1 VLKRSHA
8 AMERLITTS
17 LDEVRIK
24 GAHDAR
30 RTFSLAAF
38 IAEARESAQLD
49 ANTRGCTLSV
59 PPVDPLLAIEGNRNL
74 LLAALAN
81 LLGNALKFTH
91 THTQVTLCA
100 YAVGDR
106 VFIDVKD
113 HCGGLPTGDAERM
126 FSPFTQRGDDK
137 TGLGLGLSIARQ
149 SVAADDGALSV
160 ENFPGVG
167 CAFTISLPRRIAP

>member
-1 VLKRSHA
+1 
-8 AMERLITTS
+8 MGQLITTS

-24 GAHDAR
+24 GAAEAR

-38 IAEARESAQLD
+38 IAEAHESAQLD
-49 ANTRGCTLSV
+49 ADMRGNGLLV
-59 PPVDPLLAIEGNRNL
+59 PPIDPLLGIEGNRDL

-91 THTQVTLCA
+91 SHTSVELTA
-100 YAVGDR
+100 YAVGDS
-106 VFIDVKD
+106 VFIDVKN
-113 HCGGLPTGDAERM
+113 HCGGLPYGDAERM

-137 TGLGLGLSIARQ
+137 SGVGLGLTIARQ
-149 SVAADDGALSV
+149 SISADEGELSV

-167 CAFTISLPRRIAP
+167 CAFTIKLPRRVAP